1 MGSDPVSF
9 IATLFG
15 KNFSEIYSQE
25 LISKTENISNLK
37 ESFLDLHINVKQR
50 EIGSGLYDALPFS
63 TVRMPYQQNNMSF
76 RIFDAVIGSEI

>member
-1 MGSDPVSF
+1 MGSDPAAF

-50 EIGSGLYDALPFS
+50 EIGTGLYDAFPLS
-63 TVRMPYQQNNMSF
+63 IVRMPYQQNNMSF